1 MKAEGHMPRRG
12 KLAGAL
18 HFPSCR
24 THARAISSCTLW
36 CCCRATIR
44 ALQGFVLVTNRAA
57 CRAGEGKV
65 QEFSLHAQ
73 ARRPMRGAAHR
84 AQTKRR
90 EKCRSQ
96 GVPQCG
102 TQACVQER
110 RTSETSTLR
119 FFTFQP
125 SSCTPLFPLQEL
137 PDYLEGQWENFFN
150 GKVSSVVPT
159 VPKVAVPSD
168 VVEGAS

>member
-1 MKAEGHMPRRG
+1 MLEHCIFLAVARMPAQYRLVLCG
-12 KLAGAL
+12 VVAGL
-18 HFPSCR
+18 LLGLS
-24 THARAISSCTLW
+24 
-36 CCCRATIR
+36 R
-44 ALQGFVLVTNRAA
+44 ALWVTNRAA

-125 SSCTPLFPLQEL
+125 SSCTPLFPLQKL
-137 PDYLEGQWENFFN
+137 PDYLKGQWENFFSR
-150 GKVSSVVPT
+150 GDSAKSHRSFRLCRG
-159 VPKVAVPSD
+159 S
-168 VVEGAS
+168 